1 VASEWGRKMVRLQ
14 GGLAVLTAAVFVL
27 AACVQ
32 AADTD
37 APSPTIPA
45 GEAGEDTPAEFALG
59 DTAPLTGLPFGDENL
74 NRPSLAAKV
83 DNHPAA
89 RPQLALDRAD
99 IVFEELV
106 EGGLTRYVAIWH
118 SDLPPEIGPVRSVR
132 PMDPDVVSPFGG
144 ILAYSGGQQRFVE
157 AMLLAP
163 VESAINGQSNVNDFF
178 YRSPDKVAP
187 HNVIVRAVELVA
199 NFADKAPPRQQFAY
213 ATDQAS
219 ATAVGSGDEVAGFTT
234 RFSSFQ
240 APGWEWS
247 ASDGAFLRSQTNG
260 ASDVALSGQRIAAAN
275 VVSIFVDI
283 QVIQDIPTTF
293 LVASGSGYVA
303 SGGHIVPVTWSKAS
317 PEAVI
322 ELRDG
327 SGQEVTL
334 APGITWIKLL
344 PAPGSGV
351 PAGEV
356 LTK

>member
-1 VASEWGRKMVRLQ
+1 MARLRS
-14 GGLAVLTAAVFVL
+14 GLALVTAAVFVL
-27 AACVQ
+27 AACTQ

-37 APSPTIPA
+37 TPSPTSPT
-45 GEAGEDTPAEFALG
+45 GEASDDTAAEVVLG

-132 PMDPDVVSPFGG
+132 PMDPDIVSPFGG

-157 AMLLAP
+157 AMLRTP
-163 VESAINGQSNVNDFF
+163 VESAIHGQSNVNDFF

-199 NFADKAPPRQQFAY
+199 NFADKAPPKQQFVY
-213 ATDQAS
+213 ASDVGST
-219 ATAVGSGDEVAGFTT
+219 TAVASGDEAAGFTT

-240 APGWEWS
+240 APSWEWS
-247 ASDGAFLRSQTNG
+247 ASDAVFLRSQTNG
-260 ASDVALSGQRIAAAN
+260 AADVALSGQRIGATN

-293 LVASGSGYVA
+293 LVGSGTGFVA
-303 SGGHIVPVTWSKAS
+303 TGGHIVAVTWSKES

-322 ELRDG
+322 ELRD
-327 SGQEVTL
+327 SAGQEVTL
-334 APGITWIKLL
+334 APGITWVELL

-351 PAGEV
+351 PAGDV
-356 LTK
+356 LIK

>member
-1 VASEWGRKMVRLQ
+1 MARYRS
-14 GGLAVLTAAVFVL
+14 GLVLLTAAAFVL
-27 AACVQ
+27 AACAQ
-32 AADTD
+32 GPDSE
-37 APSPTIPA
+37 APSPTAPT
-45 GEAGEDTPAEFALG
+45 GEGGGDTQAEVVVG
-59 DTAPLTGLPFGDENL
+59 DTAPLTGMPFGDENL

-118 SDLPPEIGPVRSVR
+118 SDLPQEIGPVRSVR
-132 PMDPDVVSPFGG
+132 PMDPDIVSPFGG
-144 ILAYSGGQQRFVE
+144 ILAYSGGQQRFVD
-157 AMLLAP
+157 AMLQTP
-163 VESAINGQSNVNDFF
+163 VESAIHGQSNVNDFF

-199 NFADKAPPRQQFAY
+199 NFADKAPPKQQFVY
-213 ATDQAS
+213 AADPAS
-219 ATAVGSGDEVAGFTT
+219 ATAVTVGDEVAGFTA

-240 APGWEWS
+240 APGWDWS
-247 ASDGAFLRSQTNG
+247 ASDEAFLRSQTNG
-260 ASDVALSGQRIAAAN
+260 AADVALSGERIAATN

-293 LVASGSGYVA
+293 MVGSGSGFVA
-303 SGGHIVPVTWSKAS
+303 TGGHIVSVTWSKDS

-322 ELRDG
+322 ELRDS

-334 APGITWIKLL
+334 APGSTWVELL

-356 LTK
+356 LVK

>member
-1 VASEWGRKMVRLQ
+1 MARLSS
-14 GGLAVLTAAVFVL
+14 GLALVTAAVFALV
-27 AACVQ
+27 ACTQ
-32 AADTD
+32 STD
-37 APSPTIPA
+37 AEGPSPTSPT
-45 GEAGEDTPAEFALG
+45 GEGGGDAPVEVVLG
-59 DTAPLTGLPFGDENL
+59 DTAPLTGLPFGDEDL

-132 PMDPDVVSPFGG
+132 PMDPDIVSPFGG

-157 AMLLAP
+157 AMLRTP
-163 VESAINGQSNVNDFF
+163 VESAIHGQSNVNDFF

-199 NFADKAPPRQQFAY
+199 NFGDLAPPKQQFVYSSDA
-213 ATDQAS
+213 AT
-219 ATAVGSGDEVAGFTT
+219 ATAVASGDEVGSFTT

-240 APGWEWS
+240 APSWEWS
-247 ASDGAFLRSQTNG
+247 ASDGVFLRSQTNG
-260 ASDVALSGQRIAAAN
+260 AADVALSGQRIGATN

-293 LVASGSGYVA
+293 LVGSGSGFVA
-303 SGGHIVPVTWSKAS
+303 TGGHIVAVTWSKAA

-322 ELRDG
+322 ELRDSG
-327 SGQEVTL
+327 GQEVSL
-334 APGITWIKLL
+334 APGSTWVELL

-351 PAGEV
+351 PAGDV
-356 LTK
+356 LIK

>member
-1 VASEWGRKMVRLQ
+1 MARLRN
-14 GGLAVLTAAVFVL
+14 GLALVTAAVFVL
-27 AACVQ
+27 AGCTQ
-32 AADTD
+32 GTD
-37 APSPTIPA
+37 AESPSPTTPT
-45 GEAGEDTPAEFALG
+45 GDSTEDTAAEVVLG
-59 DTAPLTGLPFGDENL
+59 DSAPLTGLPFGDENL

-89 RPQLALDRAD
+89 RPQLAVDRAD

-106 EGGLTRYVAIWH
+106 EGGLTRYVAVWH
-118 SDLPPEIGPVRSVR
+118 SDVPPEIGPVRSVR
-132 PMDPDVVSPFGG
+132 PMDPDIVSPFGG

-157 AMLLAP
+157 AMLRTP
-163 VESAINGQSNVNDFF
+163 VESAIHGQSNVNDFF

-199 NFADKAPPRQQFAY
+199 NFGDLAPPKQQFAY
-213 ATDQAS
+213 SSDVAS
-219 ATAVGSGDEVAGFTT
+219 ATAVASGEEVAGFTA

-240 APGWEWS
+240 APSWEWS
-247 ASDGAFLRSQTNG
+247 ASDGVFLRSQTNG
-260 ASDVALSGQRIAAAN
+260 AADVALSGQRIGATN

-293 LVASGSGYVA
+293 LVGSGSGFVA
-303 SGGHIVPVTWSKAS
+303 TGGHIVAITWSKAS

-322 ELRDG
+322 ELRDSAG
-327 SGQEVTL
+327 REVAL
-334 APGITWIKLL
+334 APGITWVELL

-356 LTK
+356 LIK

>member
-1 VASEWGRKMVRLQ
+1 M
-14 GGLAVLTAAVFVL
+14 LTSAIFIL
-27 AACVQ
+27 AACSQ
-32 AADTD
+32 GADTE
-37 APSPTIPA
+37 APSPTSPTDV
-45 GEAGEDTPAEFALG
+45 GGGDTPAEVVLG
-59 DTAPLTGLPFGDENL
+59 DTAPLTGLPYGDENL

-132 PMDPDVVSPFGG
+132 PMDPDIVSPLGG

-157 AMLLAP
+157 AMLRTP
-163 VESAINGQSNVNDFF
+163 VASAIHGQSNVNDFF

-199 NFADKAPPRQQFAY
+199 NFGDLAPPQPQFTY
-213 ATDQAS
+213 AIDPAS
-219 ATAVGSGDEVAGFTT
+219 ATAVTSGDEVVSFTT

-247 ASDGAFLRSQTNG
+247 ADDGVFLRSQTNG
-260 ASDVALSGQRIAAAN
+260 AADVALSGQRIAATN

-293 LVASGSGYVA
+293 LVGSGSGFVA
-303 SGGHIVPVTWSKAS
+303 TGGHIVSVSWSKAS
-317 PEAVI
+317 PEAII
-322 ELRDG
+322 ELRD
-327 SGQEVTL
+327 SAGQGIAL
-334 APGITWIKLL
+334 APGITWVELL

-356 LTK
+356 LVK

>member
-1 VASEWGRKMVRLQ
+1 MVARLTT
-14 GGLAVLTAAVFVL
+14 GLALLTAAMFVL
-27 AACVQ
+27 AACTQ
-32 AADTD
+32 GTDTD
-37 APSPTIPA
+37 APTPTTPT
-45 GEAGEDTPAEFALG
+45 GEASDDTAPEAVLG

-132 PMDPDVVSPFGG
+132 PMDPDIVSPFGG

-157 AMLLAP
+157 AMLRTP
-163 VESAINGQSNVNDFF
+163 VESAIHGQSNVNDFF

-199 NFADKAPPRQQFAY
+199 NFADKAPPKQQFGY
-213 ATDQAS
+213 ATDAAT
-219 ATAVGSGDEVAGFTT
+219 ATAVTSGDEVAGFTT

-240 APGWEWS
+240 APSWEWA
-247 ASDGAFLRSQTNG
+247 ASDGVFLRSQTNG
-260 ASDVALSGQRIAAAN
+260 AADVALSGQRIGATN

-293 LVASGSGYVA
+293 LVGSGTGFVA
-303 SGGHIVPVTWSKAS
+303 TGGHIVPVTWSKSS

-322 ELRDG
+322 ELRN
-327 SGQEVTL
+327 SAGQEVSL
-334 APGITWIKLL
+334 APGITWVELL

-356 LTK
+356 LIK

>member
-1 VASEWGRKMVRLQ
+1 MARLRS
-14 GGLAVLTAAVFVL
+14 GLAVLASAVLIL
-27 AACVQ
+27 AACTQ
-32 AADTD
+32 GADTG
-37 APSPTIPA
+37 APSPTSPT
-45 GEAGEDTPAEFALG
+45 GDGSGDTPAEVVLG

-132 PMDPDVVSPFGG
+132 PMDPEIVSPFGG

-157 AMLLAP
+157 AMLRTP
-163 VESAINGQSNVNDFF
+163 VESAIHGQSNVNDFF

-199 NFADKAPPRQQFAY
+199 NFGDKAPPKQQFAY
-213 ATDQAS
+213 STDPAL
-219 ATAVGSGDEVAGFTT
+219 ATAVTSGDEVASFTA

-247 ASDGAFLRSQTNG
+247 AGDGVFLRSQTNG
-260 ASDVALSGQRIAAAN
+260 AADVALSGQRIGATN

-293 LVASGSGYVA
+293 LVGSGSGFVA
-303 SGGHIVPVTWSKAS
+303 TGGHIVAVTWSKTS

-322 ELRDG
+322 ELRD
-327 SGQEVTL
+327 SAGQEVTL
-334 APGITWIKLL
+334 APGITWVELL

-356 LTK
+356 LVK

>member
-1 VASEWGRKMVRLQ
+1 VARYRS
-14 GGLAVLTAAVFVL
+14 GLALVTAAVFVL
-27 AACVQ
+27 AACTQ
-32 AADTD
+32 GPDSET
-37 APSPTIPA
+37 PSPTAPT
-45 GEAGEDTPAEFALG
+45 GEAGDDTPSEVVLG
-59 DTAPLTGLPFGDENL
+59 DTAPLTGMPFGEENL

-118 SDLPPEIGPVRSVR
+118 SDVPQEIGPVRSVR
-132 PMDPDVVSPFGG
+132 PMDPDIVSPFGG
-144 ILAYSGGQQRFVE
+144 ILAYSGGQQRFVD
-157 AMLLAP
+157 AMLQTP
-163 VESAINGQSNVNDFF
+163 VESAIHGQSNVNDFF

-199 NFADKAPPRQQFAY
+199 NFADKAPPKQQFVY
-213 ATDQAS
+213 AADPAS
-219 ATAVGSGDEVAGFTT
+219 ATAVTAGDEVAGFTA

-247 ASDGAFLRSQTNG
+247 ASDEAFLRSQTNG
-260 ASDVALSGQRIAAAN
+260 AADVALSGDRIAATN

-293 LVASGSGYVA
+293 MVGSGSGFVA
-303 SGGHIVPVTWSKAS
+303 TGGHIVSVTWSKDS

-322 ELRDG
+322 ELRDS

-334 APGITWIKLL
+334 APGSTWVELL

-356 LTK
+356 LLK

>member
-1 VASEWGRKMVRLQ
+1 MARL
-14 GGLAVLTAAVFVL
+14 GSGLALLTAAVFVL
-27 AACVQ
+27 AACTQ
-32 AADTD
+32 GTD
-37 APSPTIPA
+37 AEAPSPTTPT
-45 GEAGEDTPAEFALG
+45 GEASDDTASEVVLG

-106 EGGLTRYVAIWH
+106 EGGLTRYVAVWH
-118 SDLPPEIGPVRSVR
+118 SDVPPEIGPVRSVR
-132 PMDPDVVSPFGG
+132 PMDPDIVSPFGG

-157 AMLLAP
+157 AMLRTP
-163 VESAINGQSNVNDFF
+163 VESAIHGQSNVNDFF

-187 HNVIVRAVELVA
+187 HNVIVRAVELVE
-199 NFADKAPPRQQFAY
+199 NFGDLAPPKQQFAY
-213 ATDQAS
+213 SSDVAT
-219 ATAVGSGDEVAGFTT
+219 ATAVASGEELAGFTA

-240 APGWEWS
+240 APSWEWS

-260 ASDVALSGQRIAAAN
+260 AADVALSGQRIGATN

-293 LVASGSGYVA
+293 LVASGSGFVA
-303 SGGHIVPVTWSKAS
+303 TGGHIVAVTWSKAS

-322 ELRDG
+322 ELRD
-327 SGQEVTL
+327 SAGQEVTL
-334 APGITWIKLL
+334 APGITWVKLL

-356 LTK
+356 LIK

>member
-1 VASEWGRKMVRLQ
+1 MARLRS
-14 GGLAVLTAAVFVL
+14 GLALITAAVFVL
-27 AACVQ
+27 AACTQ

-37 APSPTIPA
+37 APSPTSPTDD
-45 GEAGEDTPAEFALG
+45 GGGDTPAEVLLG

-132 PMDPDVVSPFGG
+132 PMDPDIVSPFGG

-157 AMLLAP
+157 AMLRTP
-163 VESAINGQSNVNDFF
+163 VESAIHGQSNVNDFF

-199 NFADKAPPRQQFAY
+199 NFGDLAPPKQQFAY
-213 ATDQAS
+213 ATDLAS
-219 ATAVGSGDEVAGFTT
+219 ATAVTSGDEVVSFTT

-240 APGWEWS
+240 APSWEWS
-247 ASDGAFLRSQTNG
+247 AGDGVFLRSQTNG
-260 ASDVALSGQRIAAAN
+260 AADVALSGQRIGATN

-293 LVASGSGYVA
+293 LVGSGSGFVA
-303 SGGHIVPVTWSKAS
+303 TGGHIVSVNWSKAS
-317 PEAVI
+317 PEAAI
-322 ELRDG
+322 ELRD
-327 SGQEVTL
+327 SAGQEITL
-334 APGITWIKLL
+334 APGRTWVELL

-351 PAGEV
+351 PAGDV
-356 LTK
+356 LVN

>member
-1 VASEWGRKMVRLQ
+1 VASEWGWTVTARRSGVAL
-14 GGLAVLTAAVFVL
+14 LAVAVCVL
-27 AACVQ
+27 AACTQGV
-32 AADTD
+32 DTD
-37 APSPTIPA
+37 APSPTSPT
-45 GEAGEDTPAEFALG
+45 GEAGEDTPAEVILG

-89 RPQLALDRAD
+89 RPQIALDRAD

-132 PMDPDVVSPFGG
+132 PMDPDIVSPFGG
-144 ILAYSGGQQRFVE
+144 ILAYSGGQQRFIE
-157 AMLLAP
+157 AMLRAP
-163 VESAINGQSNVNDFF
+163 VESAIHGQSNANDFF

-199 NFADKAPPRQQFAY
+199 NFADKAPPKQQFAY
-213 ATDQAS
+213 AATPEL
-219 ATAVGSGDEVAGFTT
+219 ATAVVSGDQLAGFSA

-240 APGWEWS
+240 APSWDWS
-247 ASDGAFLRSQTNG
+247 AEEGAFLRSQTNG
-260 ASDVALSGQRIAAAN
+260 LADVALSGQRVAATN

-293 LVASGSGYVA
+293 LVGSGSGFVA
-303 SGGHIVPVTWSKAS
+303 TGGHIISVTWSKES

-322 ELRDG
+322 ELRDAT
-327 SGQEVTL
+327 GQEVTL
-334 APGITWIKLL
+334 APGITWVELL

-356 LTK
+356 VIK